1 MTRNSFGSRLIVGV
15 AATVCLALGCVSAAQ
30 AQGDGWYIGGNMP
43 LMFIDDSDSTATTSF
58 GQGAIDIRSTVRSEH
73 DTGFKIGGVLGRQF
87 GSGLRVEG
95 EVYVARADVSKLTHT
110 GISLSGL
117 PPGVPL
123 PVPEQ
128 VPIPVSGSA
137 DQLGVMANLWYDF
150 DTGDSWTPYVG
161 GGIGFVRIDQGGL
174 SYDTNTVKNEIS
186 KAVGPALGAAAAQNP
201 QLREVLAGFQS
212 LATAEVP
219 RLSATDTV
227 LAYQIGAGVGFAI
240 SDSTTLQ
247 IGYRLQAVNGLSFSA
262 TNDMVSTMS
271 ETDLRIHFLEIGI
284 RYQF

>member
-1 MTRNSFGSRLIVGV
+1 
-15 AATVCLALGCVSAAQ
+15 
-30 AQGDGWYIGGNMP
+30 MP
-43 LMFIDDSDSTATTSF
+43 LMFIDDSDSTATTTF
-58 GQGAIDIRSTVRSEH
+58 GQGAIGIRSTVRSEH
-73 DTGFKIGGVLGRQF
+73 DTGFKFGGVLGRHF

-95 EVYVARADVSKLTHT
+95 EIYMARADVSKLTHT

-123 PVPEQ
+123 PLPEQ
-128 VPIPVSGSA
+128 VSIPVSGSA

-150 DTGDSWTPYVG
+150 DIGDSWTPYVG

-174 SYDTNTVKNEIS
+174 SYDTDAVKNEIS
-186 KAVGPALGAAAAQNP
+186 EAVGPALQAAVTQNP
-201 QLREVLAGFQS
+201 QLARELAGFQS
-212 LATAEVP
+212 LAAAEVP

-227 LAYQIGAGVGFAI
+227 LAYQIGAGVGFAL

-262 TNDMVSTMS
+262 TSDMVSTMS

-284 RYQF
+284 RYEF